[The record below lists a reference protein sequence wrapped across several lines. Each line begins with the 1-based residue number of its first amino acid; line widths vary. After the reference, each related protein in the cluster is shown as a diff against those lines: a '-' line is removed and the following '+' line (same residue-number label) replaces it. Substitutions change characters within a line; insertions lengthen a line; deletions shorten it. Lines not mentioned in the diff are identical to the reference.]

1 MRGVLEGNPAYR
13 EIYIALIDWCAE
25 ERALEEAQAL
35 CEAGR
40 TSKSQIASGA
50 AMVDTMV
57 RAGALAE
64 RVFVSGE
71 PYDGTLEAL
80 QADEEVPE
88 DAVVAITVQATEAGR
103 RGAAAVAR
111 ERSLDRLVQSRGGFP
126 RGARLV
132 RRGRGA
138 DHTSAPGASQGK
150 QSA

>member
-1 MRGVLEGNPAYR
+1 MRDGGLHEGRTSQEQRVRGVLEGNPAYR

-88 DAVVAITVQATEAGR
+88 DAVVAITV
-103 RGAAAVAR
+103 
-111 ERSLDRLVQSRGGFP
+111 
-126 RGARLV
+126 
-132 RRGRGA
+132 
-138 DHTSAPGASQGK
+138 
-150 QSA
+150 